1 MKPLKIF
8 TAAAAIAAVAAA
20 PAATM
25 ASSQA
30 GSHRPSGVPFSATS
44 NPGQDRKSDST
55 STPGPQA
62 TPPAKAKAYGVYCS
76 KESKQHV
83 SGQQGTPFSQ
93 CVTAMAKLASS
104 QTSNPARACAKES
117 KKHVLGQ
124 HGTPFS
130 QCVSAA
136 AKLKASTTDG

>member
-1 MKPLKIF
+1 MKPIKIIA
-8 TAAAAIAAVAAA
+8 AAAAITAFAAA
-20 PAATM
+20 PAATL

-44 NPGQDRKSDST
+44 NPGQGNKPQSS

-62 TPPAKAKAYGVYCS
+62 TPPAKAKAYGVLCN
-76 KESKQHV
+76 KESKRHV
-83 SGQQGTPFSQ
+83 AGQQGTPFSQ
-93 CVTAMAKLASS
+93 CVTAMAKLATG
-104 QTSNPARACAKES
+104 QTSNPAKACAKES
-117 KKHVLGQ
+117 KKHVAGQ

-136 AKLKASTTDG
+136 AKLKASTTH